1 MIFSKDWISYGK
13 SLKFEVGLQ
22 DSRKVMEMVKLW
34 ENAENWENCENAENC
49 KSGVAPFG
57 DRSVYNF
64 IVSVIVNI

>member
-1 MIFSKDWISYGK
+1 
-13 SLKFEVGLQ
+13 
-22 DSRKVMEMVKLW
+22 MVKLW